1 MHRTGVGEAAAGK
14 TKKVTGRLYDR
25 VTFRRVSK
33 ATLRPHAN
41 QPTAGAACF
50 IKQCAVVPAHHHAR
64 RSEVAVLGAG
74 GWYRMATTEK
84 EGAGQKRKR
93 EDTPPAAQDDDR
105 WNPMSEKAIKSAV
118 DYLEV
123 GNMARNAAL

>member
-1 MHRTGVGEAAAGK
+1 
-14 TKKVTGRLYDR
+14 
-25 VTFRRVSK
+25 
-33 ATLRPHAN
+33 
-41 QPTAGAACF
+41 
-50 IKQCAVVPAHHHAR
+50 
-64 RSEVAVLGAG
+64 
-74 GWYRMATTEK
+74 MATTEK

-123 GNMARNAAL
+123 GNMSRNAAL